1 MSTPSPSAAT
11 RSSVAV
17 VLAAG
22 QGTRM
27 RSSLPKPLHA
37 VGGRPML
44 SWVLDAARDAGCGEI
59 FVVVG
64 HRSGKVRRVV
74 ESSRGEGDPPVTFV
88 EQREQLG
95 TGHALA
101 QAEAHVDTTSGDV
114 TILVL
119 SGDVPLVRAETLRQL
134 ADAAAAGWGAMITA
148 TLGEPGSLG
157 RVLAQAGDADR
168 LGRIVEARDASPE
181 ELAVRR
187 INAGLYALPAKDI
200 FDDLRNVGSA
210 NAQGE
215 IYLTDALGLAAR
227 GGRQVTL
234 LELDDPSE
242 AWGVNDRC
250 DQALVHQRMLRRH
263 ADELMASGV
272 TILDPDRTVVEP
284 TARVGADTILH
295 PGVSLLG
302 HTSVGS
308 GCTLHQ
314 GAWLRDVTLADDVEI
329 QPYSV
334 LESCEVESQVT
345 VGPFGRVRPAS
356 VLREGSKVGNFVE
369 LKKTVLGRGAKA
381 SHLAY
386 LGDAEVGDGANVG
399 AGTIT
404 CNYDGTSK
412 HRTEIGAGAFI
423 GSDTMLVAPV
433 RVGERAITGA
443 GSTITQD
450 VPDDALAVGRA
461 RQRNIPNWTG
471 RKRKNKRSS

>member
-1 MSTPSPSAAT
+1 MSTSRPSHT
-11 RSSVAV
+11 VAV

-27 RSSLPKPLHA
+27 RSSLPKPLHP

-44 SWVLDAARDAGCGEI
+44 CWVLDAARDAGCGEI

-64 HRSGKVRRVV
+64 HRSEEVRRVV
-74 ESSRGEGDPPVTFV
+74 ESTRAEGDPPVTFV
-88 EQREQLG
+88 EQLEQLG

-101 QAEAHVDTTSGDV
+101 QAEPHIDTNTDATV
-114 TILVL
+114 LVL
-119 SGDVPLVRAETLRQL
+119 SGDVPLVRAETLRSL
-134 ADAAAAGWGAMITA
+134 ADAASSGWGAMITA
-148 TLGEPGSLG
+148 TLDEPGSLG
-157 RVLAQAGDADR
+157 RVMAQAGDADR
-168 LGRIVEARDASPE
+168 LDRIVEARDASPE
-181 ELAVRR
+181 ELAVQR
-187 INAGLYALPAKDI
+187 INAGLYALPARDV

-215 IYLTDALGLAAR
+215 IYLTDALGLAAAD
-227 GGRQVTL
+227 GRQVAL

-242 AWGVNDRC
+242 AWGVNDRR
-250 DQALVHQRMLRRH
+250 DQARVHQRMLRRH
-263 ADELMASGV
+263 AAELMAAGV

-284 TARVGADTILH
+284 TARVGADTTLH

-302 HTSVGS
+302 HTTVGER
-308 GCTLHQ
+308 CEIHQ
-314 GAWLRDVTLADDVEI
+314 GSWLRDVTLADQVEI

-334 LESCEVESQVT
+334 LESCEVESLVS

-369 LKKTVLGRGAKA
+369 LKKTILGRGAKA

-404 CNYDGTSK
+404 CNYDGTNK

-433 RVGERAITGA
+433 RVGERASTGA

-461 RQRNIPNWTG
+461 RQRNIPDWTG
-471 RKRKNKRSS
+471 RKRDTQRTE